1 MDIAAYC
8 MEYPGQGVDYDKIK
22 NCGNG
27 TTTTIPTAGGDVTL
41 TRPNTVS
48 CNVNGTVS
56 TDITVNATLNTAP
69 DFIAICTASS
79 ANQSIRCTVQ

>member
-8 MEYPGQGVDYDKIK
+8 MEYPNTNVDFQKIK

-27 TTTTIPTAGGDVTL
+27 TTTTISTAGGDVNL

-69 DFIAICTASS
+69 DFIAICTAYS